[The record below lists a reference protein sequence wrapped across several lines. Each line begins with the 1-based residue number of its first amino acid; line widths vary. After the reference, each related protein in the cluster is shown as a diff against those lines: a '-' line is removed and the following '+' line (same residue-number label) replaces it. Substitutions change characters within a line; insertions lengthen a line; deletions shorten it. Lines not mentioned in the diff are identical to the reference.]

1 MLKIFLLL
9 ILLFNNSFCAS
20 NDFNLE
26 LVSSSPKA
34 EDLKLVKTYPFEEG
48 QNISKIPAK
57 PPKKPIVYTENELK
71 YIEELRQISMEEFDK
86 ADEQKELNEKAVVQV
101 EAKKTEEPEIKKEE
115 PSIYKNVQKPQ
126 IKEIPKIKIEVNPF
140 SDISKYEQVIVE
152 VDSKTNIMYVK
163 VKIDNQIKEI
173 KTFRVSTGKN
183 SIEKPLGEGNVTK
196 ISLNPIWYPTED
208 TRKSFRKKG
217 IFLPSVVHSGD
228 KYNYMGAA
236 KINLTHEVNG
246 KSTFRIHGT
255 LNEKTIGT
263 NESAGC
269 IRMKNSD
276 VLKVATLMNDF
287 AKSKGMSEIKV
298 ILK

>member
-1 MLKIFLLL
+1 MIKRFLPLLL
-9 ILLFNNSFCAS
+9 ILSYSFIYAEEKV
-20 NDFNLE
+20 LE
-26 LVSSSPKA
+26 LVSPNPKI
-34 EDLKLVKTYPFEEG
+34 EDLKIVKAYPYDEG
-48 QNISKIPAK
+48 QNISKVPPPPPEK
-57 PPKKPIVYTENELK
+57 PLVYTENELK

-86 ADEQKELNEKAVVQV
+86 ADEQKEVNEKAVVQV
-101 EAKKTEEPEIKKEE
+101 EAKKTEEPEIKKEQ

-183 SIEKPLGEGNVTK
+183 SIEKPFGEGNVTK

-269 IRMKNSD
+269 IRMKNSE
-276 VLKVATLMNDF
+276 VLQLATLMNDF
-287 AKSKGMSEIKV
+287 ASHKSLNDIEV

>member
-86 ADEQKELNEKAVVQV
+86 ADEQKEVNEKAELQT
-101 EAKKTEEPEIKKEE
+101 EAKKTEEPEIKKEQ

-126 IKEIPKIKIEVNPF
+126 IKEITKIKIEVNPF

-183 SIEKPLGEGNVTK
+183 SIEKPFGEGNVTK

-276 VLKVATLMNDF
+276 VLKVATLMNNF

>member
-34 EDLKLVKTYPFEEG
+34 ENLKLVKTYPFEEG

-86 ADEQKELNEKAVVQV
+86 ADEQKEVNEKAELQT
-101 EAKKTEEPEIKKEE
+101 EAKKTEEPEIKKEQ

-183 SIEKPLGEGNVTK
+183 SIEKPFGEGNVTK

>member
-34 EDLKLVKTYPFEEG
+34 ENLKLVKTYPFEEG

-86 ADEQKELNEKAVVQV
+86 ADEQKEVNEKAELQT
-101 EAKKTEEPEIKKEE
+101 EAKKTEEPEIKKEQ

-152 VDSKTNIMYVK
+152 VDSKTNIMNVK
-163 VKIDNQIKEI
+163 AKIDNQIKEI
-173 KTFRVSTGKN
+173 KTFKVSTGKN
-183 SIEKPLGEGNVTK
+183 SIEKPFGEGKVTK

>member
-86 ADEQKELNEKAVVQV
+86 ADEQKEVNEKAELQT
-101 EAKKTEEPEIKKEE
+101 EAKKTEEPEIKKEQ

-126 IKEIPKIKIEVNPF
+126 IKEITKIKIEVNPF

-183 SIEKPLGEGNVTK
+183 SIEKPFGEGNVTK

>member
-48 QNISKIPAK
+48 RNISKIPAK

-126 IKEIPKIKIEVNPF
+126 IKEITKIKIEVNPF

-183 SIEKPLGEGNVTK
+183 SIEKPFGEGNVTK

-276 VLKVATLMNDF
+276 VLKVATLMNNF

>member
-26 LVSSSPKA
+26 LVSSNPKA

-48 QNISKIPAK
+48 RNISKIPAK

-86 ADEQKELNEKAVVQV
+86 ADEQKELNEKAELQT
-101 EAKKTEEPEIKKEE
+101 EAKKTEEPEIKKEQ

-183 SIEKPLGEGNVTK
+183 SIEKPFGEGNVTK

-269 IRMKNSD
+269 IRMKNSE
-276 VLKVATLMNDF
+276 VLQLATLMNDF
-287 AKSKGMSEIKV
+287 ASHKSLNDIEV